1 MHERVVSGV
10 GGRRAR
16 QGDLD
21 VLCVLLTPDG
31 LTLQAGIS
39 TFSHQDQLVV
49 DLQGKRPANSPSELQ
64 H

>member
-10 GGRRAR
+10 GGRRAW

-49 DLQGKRPANSPSELQ
+49 DRKRPLSTVLTLRL
-64 H
+64 